1 MANYNV
7 KVDNIEKPVTDLN
20 KKFDNITKEFKT
32 VRDKLRDNKE
42 ELTRRR
48 QENLEAKTQL
58 TKIKIFTNN
67 YPIIVFVNAW
77 NYMKYQLQSS
87 TKTSGEKVCQILPLV
102 WVSTK
107 KDYITQCH
115 RLKMKTQV
123 IMKLKER
130 QQRYNIIFN
139 INKLKE
145 MVLRTRYLW
154 MKV

>member
-87 TKTSGEKVCQILPLV
+87 TKTSERN
-102 WVSTK
+102 STDFTSGMSLYK
-107 KDYITQCH
+107 KRLYYPVPQTQ
-115 RLKMKTQV
+115 
-123 IMKLKER
+123 KETSR
-130 QQRYNIIFN
+130 NYETKRAPRKIIFN
-139 INKLKE
+139 INKLKK
-145 MVLRTRYLW
+145 MVLWTRYL
-154 MKV
+154 

>member
-58 TKIKIFTNN
+58 TKMEIFTNN

-87 TKTSGEKVCQILPLV
+87 TKTSERKFDRFYLWYESLQKKTILP
-102 WVSTK
+102 SATDSK
-107 KDYITQCH
+107 
-115 RLKMKTQV
+115 
-123 IMKLKER
+123 
-130 QQRYNIIFN
+130 
-139 INKLKE
+139 
-145 MVLRTRYLW
+145 
-154 MKV
+154 